1 MSLRLIGLTLA
12 GLVALA
18 ACGGSG
24 SNGAPPTGTL
34 ELTVVDGDTGTGLS
48 NARVIVTDGATGE
61 SIDLLATDGNGS
73 VTKIYAIGA
82 LQLNV
87 SSQGYAPS
95 PLSGIPPLPVQIVA
109 NEITSITISM
119 NALPTAER
127 GIISGQVTDNL
138 GQPAGG
144 ALVVV
149 TAGDGTV
156 LSTTAH
162 SDGSYVLHNV
172 AIGSA
177 ALDTFL
183 GGYNFDPAGPVT
195 VTVDTNTDQN
205 IQAVAVASGEISGHV
220 SFTSVSGD
228 IIDITLL
235 HPTSRDTLPNLRVF
249 TDGGGS
255 YLITGVPYGEF
266 EIIAS
271 LDNDGFVLDP
281 DLSVTQGI
289 PMVLISEPTPVIA
302 NKDFKVTG
310 SIELTNPAAIIDASV
325 PELGDLPI
333 FTWAKAS
340 SYASADY
347 YVVEVVDESGG
358 TAWGGFDSPANNFM
372 PLVTVPQSNDPS
384 ASYNFDGTAT
394 LASLEPERYYQLR
407 VYAAVVDTSETKGYR
422 LLSAGETLDG
432 VFRVTPVQ

>member
-1 MSLRLIGLTLA
+1 MSLRLIGLALA

-34 ELTVVDGDTGTGLS
+34 ELTVVDGDTSAGIS
-48 NARVIVTDGATGE
+48 NARVIVVDGTTGE
-61 SIDLLATDGNGS
+61 SIDLLATDGNGN
-73 VTKIYAIGA
+73 VTKIYDTGT
-82 LQLNV
+82 LQLHV
-87 SSQGYAPS
+87 SSQNYAPS
-95 PLSGIPPLPVQIVA
+95 PPSGIPPLPVQIMA
-109 NEITSITISM
+109 NETTSITISV
-119 NALPTAER
+119 NALPVAER
-127 GIISGQVTDNL
+127 GLISGQVTNDQ

-156 LSTTAH
+156 LSTNAH

-177 ALDTFL
+177 TLNTFL

-195 VTVDTNTDQN
+195 VTVDTDTDQN
-205 IQAVAVASGEISGHV
+205 IQAIGFASGEISGHV

-228 IIDITLL
+228 IIDITLR
-235 HPTSRDTLPNLRVF
+235 HPTSRDTLPNLRVL
-249 TDGGGS
+249 TDLGGS
-255 YLITGVPYGEF
+255 YRMPDVPYGEF

-271 LDNDGFVLDP
+271 LENDGFVLDP

-289 PMVLISEPTPVIA
+289 PMVLISELAPVIA

-310 SIELTNPAAIIDASV
+310 SIELTNPPSIIGASV
-325 PELGDLPI
+325 SELGEIPT
-333 FTWAKAS
+333 FMWVKAS
-340 SYASADY
+340 SYASANY
-347 YVVEVVDESGG
+347 YVVEILDEPGN
-358 TAWGGFDSPANNFM
+358 TVWGGFDSPANNYA
-372 PLVTVPQSNDPS
+372 PLVTVLQENNPS
-384 ASYNFDGTAT
+384 AVYNFDGTAA

-407 VYAAVVDTSETKGYR
+407 VYAAVVDTSESKGYR

-432 VFRVTPVQ
+432 IFKVTPIQ

>member
-1 MSLRLIGLTLA
+1 MSLRLIGLALA

-18 ACGGSG
+18 ACGGS
-24 SNGAPPTGTL
+24 SSSGAATTGTL
-34 ELTVVDGDTGTGLS
+34 ELTVVDGDTSTGIS
-48 NARVIVTDGATGE
+48 NARVIVVDGATGE
-61 SIDLLATDGNGS
+61 SIDLLATDGNGN
-73 VTKIYAIGA
+73 VTKIYDIGT

-87 SSQGYAPS
+87 SSQDYAPS
-95 PLSGIPPLPVQIVA
+95 PPSGIPPLPVQIVA
-109 NEITSITISM
+109 NEITSISISLI
-119 NALPTAER
+119 ALPAAER
-127 GIISGQVTDNL
+127 GIISGQVTDNQA
-138 GQPAGG
+138 QPAGG

-177 ALDTFL
+177 TLNTFL

-195 VTVDTNTDQN
+195 VTADTNTDQD
-205 IQAVAVASGEISGHV
+205 IQAIGSASGEISGHV

-228 IIDITLL
+228 IIDISLL
-235 HPTSRDTLPNLRVF
+235 HPTTRDTLPNLRVF

-255 YLITGVPYGEF
+255 YVMTGVPYGEF

-271 LDNDGFVLDP
+271 LENDGFVLDP

-289 PMVLISEPTPVIA
+289 PMVLISELAPIIA

-310 SIELTNPAAIIDASV
+310 SVELTNPAAIIDASV
-325 PELGDLPI
+325 PELGDIPT

-340 SYASADY
+340 SYASANY
-347 YVVEVVDESGG
+347 YVVEIVDESGG
-358 TAWGGFDSPANNFM
+358 TAWGGFDLPINNFT
-372 PLVTVPQSNDPS
+372 PIVTVPQDNNPS
-384 ASYNFDGTAT
+384 AGYNFDGTAN
-394 LASLEPERYYQLR
+394 LASLEPGRYYQLR
-407 VYAAVVDTSETKGYR
+407 VYAAVVDPSEPKGYR

-432 VFRVTPVQ
+432 IFRVTPIQ